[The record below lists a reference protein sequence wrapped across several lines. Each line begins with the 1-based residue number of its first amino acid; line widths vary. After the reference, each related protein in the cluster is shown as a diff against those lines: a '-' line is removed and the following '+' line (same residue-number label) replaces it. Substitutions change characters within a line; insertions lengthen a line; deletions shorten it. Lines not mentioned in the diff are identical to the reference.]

1 MKVKKTGLEDEQI
14 KEQLKGHGTAISY
27 PRGQLIFSSGE
38 SADRVYFIQEGLVKI
53 YYLAG
58 DGRKI
63 TVALRHP
70 GEFFGLAEA
79 LCGADRI
86 CFAEAVEDV
95 NLLLF
100 KRDDFLK
107 LLTSKPTLAVK
118 VGQILGMRLREA
130 QSIICEIVSWP
141 VAGRLAL
148 LLLKMAERT
157 GTTEKKELVEIN
169 LRLTHEE
176 IACMIGTSRPTV
188 TTIINTFKQEGAIV
202 VEGREIRAVR
212 PEKLRRWIE

>member
-1 MKVKKTGLEDEQI
+1 MKVKKAGFEDGQL
-14 KEQLKGHGTAISY
+14 KEQLKDHGTAIDY

-38 SADRVYFIQEGLVKI
+38 VADRVYFIQKGLIKI

-58 DGRKI
+58 DGRRV

-70 GEFFGLAEA
+70 GEFVGLAEA
-79 LCGADRI
+79 LCGMERI

-95 NLLLF
+95 NILVF

-107 LLTSKPTLAVK
+107 LLTSKPALAVK
-118 VGQILGMRLREA
+118 IAQILGKRIREA
-130 QSIICEIVSWP
+130 QNTIYEIVSWP

-148 LLLKMAERT
+148 LLLKLAERT
-157 GTTEKKELVEIN
+157 ETTGKMELVEIN

-188 TTIINTFKQEGAIV
+188 TTLLNTFKQEGAIT
-202 VEGREIRAVR
+202 VEGREIKTIR
-212 PEKLRRWIE
+212 PAKLLKWID

>member
-1 MKVKKTGLEDEQI
+1 MKVKKAGLEDGQL
-14 KEQLKGHGTAISY
+14 KEQLKGHGTAIDY

-38 SADRVYFIQEGLVKI
+38 VADRVYFVQKGLIKI

-58 DGRKI
+58 DGRRV

-70 GEFFGLAEA
+70 GEFVGLAEA
-79 LCGADRI
+79 LCGMERI

-95 NLLLF
+95 NILVF

-107 LLTSKPTLAVK
+107 LLTLKPALAVK
-118 VGQILGMRLREA
+118 IAQILGKRIREA
-130 QSIICEIVSWP
+130 QNTIYEIVSWP

-148 LLLKMAERT
+148 LLLKLAGRT
-157 GTTEKKELVEIN
+157 DTTRKMELVEIN

-188 TTIINTFKQEGAIV
+188 TTLLNTFKQEGAIT
-202 VEGREIRAVR
+202 VEGREIKTIR
-212 PEKLRRWIE
+212 PAKLLKWID

>member
-1 MKVKKTGLEDEQI
+1 MKVKKAGLEDGQL
-14 KEQLKGHGTAISY
+14 KEQLKGHGTAIDY

-38 SADRVYFIQEGLVKI
+38 VADRVYFVQKGLIKI

-58 DGRKI
+58 DGRRV

-70 GEFFGLAEA
+70 GEFVGLAEA
-79 LCGADRI
+79 LCGMERI

-95 NLLLF
+95 NILVF

-107 LLTSKPTLAVK
+107 LLTSKPALAVK
-118 VGQILGMRLREA
+118 IAQILGKRIREA
-130 QSIICEIVSWP
+130 QNTIYEIVSWP

-148 LLLKMAERT
+148 LLLKLAERT
-157 GTTEKKELVEIN
+157 DTTGKMELVEIN

-188 TTIINTFKQEGAIV
+188 TTILNTFKQEGAITV
-202 VEGREIRAVR
+202 KGREIKTIR
-212 PEKLRRWIE
+212 PAKLLKWID